1 MTIKES
7 NKPSSISG
15 RAKSKASASIKR
27 KPTVKKRKPQKSLV
41 SPKLTVELVPRTS
54 WFSNVRDHVS
64 QSDWDKLRRAIYQK
78 ANYLCEVCGGRGEK
92 WPVECHE
99 IWLYDDKNHEQK
111 LSGLIAL
118 CPSCHEV
125 KHIGLAGVRGRAD
138 IAEAHLIKV
147 NGWTRKQ
154 AEEYLEKVKAVW
166 RKRSLYDWEID
177 FTWLEEQ
184 FGIRIESKTQ
194 KQDL

>member
-1 MTIKES
+1 LTI
-7 NKPSSISG
+7 
-15 RAKSKASASIKR
+15 
-27 KPTVKKRKPQKSLV
+27 
-41 SPKLTVELVPRTS
+41 ELVPRTS
-54 WFSNVRDHVS
+54 WFSNVRELIS
-64 QSDWDKLRRAIYQK
+64 QSEWDQVRKAIYQK
-78 ANYLCEVCGGRGEK
+78 ANYLCEICGGRGKK

-99 IWLYDDKNHEQK
+99 IWLYDDKNRIQK

-138 IAEAHLIKV
+138 IAEAHLIEV
-147 NGWTRKQ
+147 NSWTRKQ

-166 RKRSLYDWEID
+166 RKRSHHNWTID

-184 FGIRIESKTQ
+184 FGIRVASKTQ